1 MAAFAPA
8 DSAEYLQAVVTEPK
22 SRVSTPDWGGR
33 LEVSKGS
40 LTFTGAGTG
49 TARMVRLPAG
59 RLIIFP
65 DLCRVVC
72 PVGTATADLHVG
84 LGAYVNMAGTTVAA
98 APAAYADN
106 LDVGGGAID
115 VAWPLPA
122 VGYAVVESKS
132 GVDITT
138 LIDTAD
144 SPAAGEMQVTVVYG
158 RSK

>member
-8 DSAEYLQAVVTEPK
+8 DSAEYLQAVVTEPHA
-22 SRVSTPDWGGR
+22 RVSTPDWGGR

-49 TARMVRLPAG
+49 TARMVKLPAG

-72 PVGTATADLHVG
+72 PIGATDADLHVG
-84 LGAYVNMAGTTVAA
+84 RGAYVGMDGVTVVADT
-98 APAAYADN
+98 AAYADN
-106 LDVGGGAID
+106 LDLGAAAID
-115 VAWPLPA
+115 QAWVLPA

-132 GVDITT
+132 GVDITIT
-138 LIDTAD
+138 IDTAD
-144 SPAAGEMQVTVVYG
+144 GPASGEAQVTVVYG

>member
-1 MAAFAPA
+1 MALTPA
-8 DSAEYLQAVVTEPK
+8 DSAEYLQALVTEPK

-40 LTFTGAGTG
+40 LVFTVAGTG
-49 TARMVRLPAG
+49 TGRMVRLPAG

-84 LGAYVNMAGTTVAA
+84 RGAYTNMAGAIVAA
-98 APAAYADN
+98 SDNAYADN

-115 VAWPLPA
+115 QAWVTPA
-122 VGYAVVESKS
+122 LGYDVIESKF
-132 GVDITT
+132 GVDITIM
-138 LIDTAD
+138 IDTAN
-144 SPAAGEMQVTVVYG
+144 SPAAGEAQVTVVYG
-158 RSK
+158 RAK